1 MTVLASIRIILI
13 SAIFRKGDN
22 HAAKNSLA
30 NDSRRHLLTITFIL
44 FVGGSG
50 KKTPKYTWKLSMTR
64 YEKKISV

>member
-1 MTVLASIRIILI
+1 MTVLASIRVILI

-22 HAAKNSLA
+22 AAKNRLA
-30 NDSRRHLLTITFIL
+30 NDSRKHVLAITFIL
-44 FVGGSG
+44 FVGWSG